1 MIWSMIVI
9 QVGNGSFQKLETS
22 FHVQLDKWD
31 YWFIS
36 TYRMSR
42 ECMISGWLMKRVMK
56 YYHLR
61 GNNTIILIT
70 MVGVIG
76 KLSKYVCRNTS
87 IVQVY
92 WIYHLLATFYYHLYV
107 FIQLFVKNTTFIYC
121 AINVSEKMRGST

>member
-1 MIWSMIVI
+1 MIVI

-42 ECMISGWLMKRVMK
+42 ECMISGWLLKRVMK

-61 GNNTIILIT
+61 ENNTIISIT

-76 KLSKYVCRNTS
+76 KLHYNIDYQNMSVEIRQLLKYIGLFIGWLLLIIIYTFSCNCSSKIQHACTA
-87 IVQVY
+87 
-92 WIYHLLATFYYHLYV
+92 LLMFP
-107 FIQLFVKNTTFIYC
+107 
-121 AINVSEKMRGST
+121 R